1 MAFYITHLGFKYIEF
16 FLYLMKNKSCLLNI
30 KKVWDPFVNQ
40 MTTILRRL
48 ISNKK
53 IHITLS
59 YIALNTLGGDS
70 IQFTQKS
77 KVF

>member
-1 MAFYITHLGFKYIEF
+1 
-16 FLYLMKNKSCLLNI
+16 
-30 KKVWDPFVNQ
+30 
-40 MTTILRRL
+40 MTTILRGL

-53 IHITLS
+53 IHITL
-59 YIALNTLGGDS
+59 YCTALNTLGGNS